1 MPLLFN
7 DPKRSSA
14 GKIVDPPKPRDERL
28 FAAAF
33 DTSSAGADEQSLK
46 LIPWADIWSSLRAA
60 KGRGNGEMIEVFFD
74 TLLREAIFDDKG
86 AWSWNT
92 GKRT

>member
-14 GKIVDPPKPRDERL
+14 GKTVDTPQPSDRNSSG
-28 FAAAF
+28 AAF
-33 DTSSAGADEQSLK
+33 ATSTEEQPLK
-46 LIPWADIWSSLRAA
+46 LIPWADIWSSLRVARV
-60 KGRGNGEMIEVFFD
+60 RGNGEMIEVFYD
-74 TLLREAIFDDKG
+74 TLFKEAIFDDRG

-92 GKRT
+92 NRRN